1 MFNTE
6 SGLVKLWVKNI
17 KAENSPYTR
26 EMVPNISNLR
36 EVVYGILG
44 TEQPSTE

>member
-17 KAENSPYTR
+17 QAENSHYTM

-36 EVVYGILG
+36 EIVYGVLD
-44 TEQPSTE
+44 STQ

>member
-17 KAENSPYTR
+17 QAENSPYTR
-26 EMVPNISNLR
+26 DMVPNISNLK
-36 EVVYGILG
+36 EVVYNILDV
-44 TEQPSTE
+44 E